1 MRVKI
6 PIVKEHGSW
15 VVFIISCIA
24 GIIASLTDHS
34 LHVERGL
41 FNEVLITVVGLALLV
56 NSKRP
61 LTALFRR
68 YDREKEDL
76 IWFLLFSLSGLA
88 LLVPFLLDGFKT
100 FVIFSPLLI
109 IYFIFL
115 CFRREH
121 DLAAEFLGFAILT
134 LSAPVIYFVLT
145 GRLSFR
151 LYLAVFIFF
160 AASVLKVRTSMKKL
174 PLYRLSMIFYCAVS
188 PAFFIMLGVSPYLLL
203 PLSENVVSSVRNRE
217 ERLRTLGNI
226 ELVKGV
232 IFVLL
237 LLIYWR

>member
-1 MRVKI
+1 MRVNI
-6 PIVKEHGSW
+6 PIVKEHGLW
-15 VVFIISCIA
+15 VVFIISCFA
-24 GIIASLTDHS
+24 GIIASLSDTS
-34 LHVERGL
+34 LSLESGTL
-41 FNEVLITVVGLALLV
+41 NKTLITVGGIALLI

-61 LTALFRR
+61 LTSLLRR

-88 LLVPFLLDGFKT
+88 LLMPFLIDGFNT

-115 CFRREH
+115 YFRREH
-121 DLAAEFLGFAILT
+121 DLAAEFLGFALLT
-134 LSAPVIYFVLT
+134 LAAPVIYFVLT
-145 GRLSFR
+145 GLLSFR
-151 LYLAVFIFF
+151 LYLAVFTFF
-160 AASVLKVRTSMKKL
+160 AAGVLKVRTSMKKL

-237 LLIYWR
+237 LLLYWR

>member
-1 MRVKI
+1 MRVNI

-41 FNEVLITVVGLALLV
+41 FNEALIAVAGLALLV

-61 LTALFRR
+61 LTSLLRR
-68 YDREKEDL
+68 YDRRKEDL
-76 IWFLLFSLSGLA
+76 IWFLIFGLSGLA
-88 LLVPFLLDGFKT
+88 LLVPFLLDGFET

-115 CFRREH
+115 YFRREH
-121 DLAAEFLGFAILT
+121 DLAAEFFGFALLT
-134 LSAPVIYFVLT
+134 LSAPVIYFVIT
-145 GRLSFR
+145 GLLSFR
-151 LYLAVFIFF
+151 LYLAVFTFF
-160 AASVLKVRTSMKKL
+160 AAGVLKVRTSMKKTS
-174 PLYRLSMIFYCAVS
+174 LYRLSMILYCAVS
-188 PAFFIMLGVSPYLLL
+188 PALFIMLGVSPYLLL
-203 PLSENVVSSVRNRE
+203 PLAENVVSSVLNRE
-217 ERLRTLGNI
+217 ERLRKLGNI

-237 LLIYWR
+237 LMLFWR